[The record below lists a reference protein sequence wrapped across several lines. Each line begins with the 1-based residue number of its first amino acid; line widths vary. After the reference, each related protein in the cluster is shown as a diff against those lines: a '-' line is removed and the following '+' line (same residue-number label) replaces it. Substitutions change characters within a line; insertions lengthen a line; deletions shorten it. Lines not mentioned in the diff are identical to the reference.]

1 VASPWAHLYFSFNPI
16 PRFPIIEGGPILPFG
31 EKDLGILP
39 DEPILENAIAGEDER
54 QDEGRS
60 MTRWEAGEAVHVP
73 GPQPSA

>member
-1 VASPWAHLYFSFNPI
+1 
-16 PRFPIIEGGPILPFG
+16 
-31 EKDLGILP
+31 LP
-39 DEPILENAIAGEDER
+39 DEPILEDAIAGEDER